1 MKICGMLETHY
12 IGVIPHFTGPISTA
26 ALINV
31 VSTYPGP
38 ALMESLVS
46 TTADMPYLP
55 VKFDFKD
62 GKLWPNDRPGLGVEV
77 DLAKI
82 KLEAEITEKS
92 EGLSVYRRADGSITN
107 W

>member
-1 MKICGMLETHY
+1 MKICGMLETYY

-55 VKFDFKD
+55 VKFDFPA
-62 GKLWPNDRPGLGVEV
+62 LQFQ
-77 DLAKI
+77 
-82 KLEAEITEKS
+82 
-92 EGLSVYRRADGSITN
+92 
-107 W
+107 